1 MHYFVNVFVWL
12 RPDLTNLTTFYLHRF
27 MKENRLLHRIL
38 LCFFCCISLPSFSQT
53 NPSVLTLDQC
63 VRFALQNE
71 PYLQQARVAES
82 IAQKDVQISLADW
95 YPQLNVNYDI
105 THYIRLQTNI
115 IPDATTGQRR
125 EVQFGLK
132 NNSNIIFSAS
142 QTLFSN
148 GLRLASRTA
157 PIIRE
162 QAAQNTAANKIDV
175 VVNVSKAFF
184 DLLITTD
191 QLAILNE
198 DIQRL
203 ERNLRDAYN
212 QYESGATDKIDYK
225 RATIALNSARSQRKA
240 AEESIHYKTAV
251 LKQRI
256 GYPPEN
262 QLEVAYDTARL
273 RQEVFVDTLQTAEYG
288 NRIEYRQLE
297 TSTQLQQ
304 TNLNY
309 YRWGFLPTVS
319 AIFTHDYLFLNDD
332 FSRLY
337 TRSFPYTYYGIRVSL
352 PVFQGF
358 RRIRNVQRAELQIKS
373 LEWQRTGLKNQ
384 INSEYQQALANYK
397 SAMADWRSLEENEAI
412 AREVYATVNL
422 QYQEGIKN
430 YLEVIVAETDLRS
443 AQLDARNALLRVL
456 SSKYDLLRAM
466 GTVPN
471 TD

>member
-1 MHYFVNVFVWL
+1 
-12 RPDLTNLTTFYLHRF
+12 
-27 MKENRLLHRIL
+27 MKKDSLPGWIVLY
-38 LCFFCCISLPSFSQT
+38 FFCFLSIPTFSQT
-53 NPSVLTLDQC
+53 NNQNLTLDEC
-63 VRFALQNE
+63 VRYALQSE
-71 PYLQQARVAES
+71 PYLQQTRIAES
-82 IAQKDVQISLADW
+82 ITQKDVQISLADW
-95 YPQLNVNYDI
+95 YPQLNFNYDV
-105 THYIRLQTNI
+105 THFIRLQTNI

-148 GLRLASRTA
+148 SLRLASRTA
-157 PIIRE
+157 PVIRV
-162 QAAQNTAANKIDV
+162 QAAQNTSASKINV

-212 QYESGATDKIDYK
+212 QFESGATDKIDYK

-240 AEESIHYKTAV
+240 AEESIRSKTAA
-251 LKQRI
+251 LKQTM

-273 RQEVFVDTLQTAEYG
+273 RQEVFVDTLQTPEYAS
-288 NRIEYRQLE
+288 RIEYRQLE

-309 YRWGFLPTVS
+309 YRWAFLPTLT
-319 AIFTHDYLFLNDD
+319 AIFTHDYLYLNDD

-337 TRSFPYTYYGIRVSL
+337 TRSFPYTYYGIRLSL

-358 RRIRNVQRAELQIKS
+358 RRIRNVQKAELQIKS

-384 INSEYQQALANYK
+384 IHSEYQLALTNYK
-397 SAMADWRSLEENEAI
+397 SALADWRSLGENEII
-412 AREVYATVNL
+412 AREVYNTVNL

-466 GTVPN
+466 GTVPV
-471 TD
+471 TE

>member
-1 MHYFVNVFVWL
+1 MRKNALLSWKLFYFFAFFPL
-12 RPDLTNLTTFYLHRF
+12 CCLAQTTQKNLTL
-27 MKENRLLHRIL
+27 EE
-38 LCFFCCISLPSFSQT
+38 CIQY
-53 NPSVLTLDQC
+53 
-63 VRFALQNE
+63 ALQNE
-71 PYLQQARVAES
+71 PSLQQAKVAEQ
-82 IAQKDVQISLADW
+82 IAQKDVQISLGDW

-105 THYIRLQTNI
+105 THYIKLQTNI
-115 IPDATTGQRR
+115 IPDAATGQRR
-125 EVQFGLK
+125 AVQFGLK

-148 GLRLASRTA
+148 SLRLASRTA
-157 PIIRE
+157 PVIRK
-162 QAAQNTAANKIDV
+162 QATQNTTATKINV

-191 QLAILNE
+191 QLSILNE

-203 ERNLRDAYN
+203 ERNLHDTYN
-212 QYESGATDKIDYK
+212 QFESGATDKIDYK

-240 AEESIHYKTAV
+240 AEEGIRYKAAV
-251 LKQRI
+251 LKQTM
-256 GYPPEN
+256 GYPTQTP
-262 QLEVAYDTARL
+262 LEVVYDTTQL
-273 RQEVFVDTLQTAEYG
+273 RKEAIIDTLQSQEYT

-297 TSTQLQQ
+297 TSVQLQQ

-309 YRWGFLPTVS
+309 YRWAFLPTVS
-319 AIFTHDYLFLNDD
+319 AIFTHDYLFLNDNLGQ
-332 FSRLY
+332 LY
-337 TRSFPYTYYGIRVSL
+337 THSYPYTYYGLRVSL

-358 RRIRNVQRAELQIKS
+358 KRIRSTQRAELQIKS

-384 INSEYQQALANYK
+384 ISSEYQLALANYK
-397 SAMADWRSLEENEAI
+397 SALADWQSLEENESI
-412 AREVYATVNL
+412 AREVYNTVNL

-456 SSKYDLLRAM
+456 SSKYDLLRAT

-471 TD
+471 AE